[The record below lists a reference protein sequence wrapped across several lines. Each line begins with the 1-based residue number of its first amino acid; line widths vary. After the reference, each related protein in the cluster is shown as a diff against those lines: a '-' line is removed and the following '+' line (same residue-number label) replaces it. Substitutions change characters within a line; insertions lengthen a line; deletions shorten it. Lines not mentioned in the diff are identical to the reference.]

1 MRVREP
7 ARDARATVHG
17 QMRTGFRLDE
27 MQRTVVEIL
36 QARPMP
42 YREQRRPAQLS
53 LEDAYHRFQIVVI
66 ERGRR
71 LPALIPY
78 HEKGSGKPQKTVHKS
93 HFGRSGRG
101 WVVHH
106 EQIRCKNSVPITP
119 ETGRAF
125 DGLPA
130 AWLI

>member
-71 LPALIPY
+71 LPALIPTMK
-78 HEKGSGKPQKTVHKS
+78 KGPASRRK
-93 HFGRSGRG
+93 
-101 WVVHH
+101 
-106 EQIRCKNSVPITP
+106 RCINPISAVPG
-119 ETGRAF
+119 E
-125 DGLPA
+125 DGLSTMNKSGARIPC
-130 AWLI
+130 L